1 MPPRRQ
7 PALLPPPP
15 HDSAPHSSTP
25 TPPDSPTQP
34 PPPHPPPPRVHE
46 LDPATIA
53 LATLLTSQLR
63 DVIPEMMNR
72 INSNNS
78 NNIANSSG
86 EELNRFPLE
95 LRSKMAKIED
105 SNIGEDLVPS
115 NFDIIEHVNLGRVE
129 FQAPSNL
136 SVSRADPATH
146 QLHQF

>member
-1 MPPRRQ
+1 MPPRRPL

-34 PPPHPPPPRVHE
+34 PPHPPPPVHQ

-53 LATLLTSQLR
+53 LATLLSSQLR

-78 NNIANSSG
+78 NNNANSSG
-86 EELNRFPLE
+86 EGSGNTRHHQDY
-95 LRSKMAKIED
+95 SYK
-105 SNIGEDLVPS
+105 
-115 NFDIIEHVNLGRVE
+115 NFVTNTCSYSYARTKLMD
-129 FQAPSNL
+129 F
-136 SVSRADPATH
+136 
-146 QLHQF
+146 